1 MKRLSILVIPAIVL
15 LISCGKKT
23 TTETTANVSQETDT
37 TVYLVKTA
45 LLEKQKVSRNIENT
59 ANLLPFSEINYA
71 PATPGRVEEINVEVG
86 SRVRKGDVVVRMDRT
101 QMIQVTEQLQNA
113 LTTYERMDT
122 LHKLHSISEQQYDAA
137 KTQYEIVKS
146 NFDFLNKNTTLVSPI
161 NGIVT
166 GKYLEAGE
174 LYTSAPNTASGK
186 AAVVTLMQINP
197 LKAKI
202 NISEKYFP
210 MVKNG
215 MKAAVGVDV
224 FADKKYT
231 GEVFRIYPT
240 ISPETR
246 TFAVELTISNNDEAL
261 RPGMFAR
268 VLLDLGETEAL
279 VVSAMAI
286 IKQEGTNDR
295 YVFIANGEIAR
306 KISVQ
311 IGDRYDDKVEIISDE
326 IKVGD
331 KLIVAGQDKLM
342 DGSRIKI
349 VQD

>member
-1 MKRLSILVIPAIVL
+1 MKRLSILLIPAIVL
-15 LISCGKKT
+15 LISCGKKA
-23 TTETTANVSQETDT
+23 TTETSANVATEIDT
-37 TVYLVKTA
+37 TVYPVKTA
-45 LLEKQKVSRNIENT
+45 SLEKHKVARNIENT
-59 ANLLPFSEINYA
+59 ANLLPFEEINYA

-101 QMIQVTEQLQNA
+101 QLIQVNEQLQNA

-146 NFDFLNKNTTLVSPI
+146 NFDFLTKNTTLVSPI

-174 LYTSAPNTASGK
+174 LYTSAPNTPSGK

-202 NISEKYFP
+202 NVAEKYFP
-210 MVKNG
+210 LVKNG
-215 MKAAVGVDV
+215 MKANVGVDV
-224 FADKKYT
+224 FADKKFT
-231 GEVFRIYPT
+231 GEIYRIYPT
-240 ISPETR
+240 INSDTR
-246 TFAVELTISNNDEAL
+246 TFPVEVTISNNDESL

-268 VLLDLGETEAL
+268 VSLDLGETEAL
-279 VVSAMAI
+279 VVPAMAI

-295 YVFIANGEIAR
+295 YIFIANGETAS
-306 KISVQ
+306 KVAVQ
-311 IGDRYDDKVEIISDE
+311 IGDRYDDQIEIISNE

-331 KLIVAGQDKLM
+331 KLIIAGQDKLM
-342 DGSRIKI
+342 DGSHIKI
-349 VQD
+349 VQ